1 MEVVPRHYCT
11 TQEKCKMQIIGNGFM
26 ELKDIQV
33 HQALPY
39 KHSYIRIR
47 VSTNIHSTKHIRT
60 WLMLKWNLQVETCK
74 ISIFHWLIVCTKW
87 WYYTKT
93 CKFDEDVLALDRKC
107 IFRCPKE
114 DKNNFQFDN
123 LHLFNRSTGFRVF
136 ETIQACGTSHTEWV
150 SHQFAARGVWG
161 VEEEPPEADWTIK
174 RLTII
179 QNFKEMN
186 KWPIIAEPLGSIW
199 IKEDFK
205 LRDLTL
211 SINENT

>member
-1 MEVVPRHYCT
+1 MVT
-11 TQEKCKMQIIGNGFM
+11 GLWNS
-26 ELKDIQV
+26 KDIQV
-33 HQALPY
+33 HQTLPY

-74 ISIFHWLIVCTKW
+74 ISIFHWLFVCTKW

-161 VEEEPPEADWTIK
+161 VEEGPPEADWTMIQ
-174 RLTII
+174 LTII
-179 QNFKEMN
+179 QRNEQMTNHCRTLRLHLDQGGFQIKGFD
-186 KWPIIAEPLGSIW
+186 IINQWEYLN
-199 IKEDFK
+199 
-205 LRDLTL
+205 LDLIVYT
-211 SINENT
+211 